1 MSGKNIPVKYAATNS
16 FLPKEAKE
24 SLSAVANQ
32 WKPNKKEVM
41 TNGPTG
47 KKI

>member
-1 MSGKNIPVKYAATNS
+1 MSGKNIPVKNVATNS
-16 FLPKEAKE
+16 LLPRAAKAG
-24 SLSAVANQ
+24 LSAVANQ
-32 WKPNKKEVM
+32 WKPNNKEVM

>member
-1 MSGKNIPVKYAATNS
+1 MSGKNIPVKNAVTNS
-16 FLPKEAKE
+16 LLPKAVKE

-32 WKPNKKEVM
+32 WKPNNKEVM